1 MLEKLERKYFDI
13 PLSRGFVSLYTGRT
27 ISLISAALLGLF
39 LPIFLYNLF
48 NQNFQAVVIYY
59 AAGFSLFGITI
70 SFGSRFLNKFGFR
83 RALQV
88 SVILAALFYTIF
100 YFINKDN
107 LVYLI
112 PLSIF
117 TLVFFRLFHW
127 LPFHVDFAKFTN
139 KKTRARQ
146 VSMLSATRMIL
157 GVFIPIISGF
167 IIVRF
172 GFDVLFV
179 IAIILWLVSG
189 IPYLTLPRTKEKFS
203 WSLKKTWQEFF
214 SKERR
219 KMVLVY
225 MADGAENMVGL
236 VVWPI
241 FIFQVLKGNYFQVGA
256 ISTLIIGFTVSLQLV
271 IGKLID
277 VKISKKKALKWGTLL
292 YSSGWV
298 IKIFVSTAFQIFIAG
313 AYHSVTDI
321 LLRTPFDALTYEI
334 AADQGHYVDEFTVL
348 REMALQ
354 SGRLIMAVLIII
366 VSLSFA
372 IQWVFALAALVSIV
386 FNLLEKGE
394 IRFSR

>member
-1 MLEKLERKYFDI
+1 MFKSLEKKYFDI

-27 ISLISAALLGLF
+27 ISLVSGALLGLF

-59 AAGFSLFGITI
+59 VIGFSLFGITI
-70 SFGSRFLNKFGFR
+70 SFGAGFLNKFGFR

-100 YFINKDN
+100 YFINQDN
-107 LVYLI
+107 LIYLV
-112 PLSIF
+112 PLSII

-127 LPFHVDFAKFTN
+127 LPYHVDFAKFTT
-139 KKTRARQ
+139 KETRARQ
-146 VSMLSATRMIL
+146 VSMLNATRMIL
-157 GVFIPIISGF
+157 GVFIPVISGF

-172 GFDVLFV
+172 GFDVLFL

-189 IPYLTLPRTKEKFS
+189 IPYLTLPRTEEKFS
-203 WSLKKTWQEFF
+203 WSFKRTWQEFF

-225 MADGAENMVGL
+225 VADGAENMVGL
-236 VVWPI
+236 LVWPI

-256 ISTLIIGFTVSLQLV
+256 ISTLIIGFTVTLQLV
-271 IGKLID
+271 MGKVID
-277 VKISKKKALKWGTLL
+277 GKVSKKKALKWGTLF
-292 YSSGWV
+292 YSLGWV

-313 AYHSVTDI
+313 AYHSAAYI
-321 LLRTPFDALTYEI
+321 LLRTPFDTLTYEI

-354 SGRLIMAVLIII
+354 LGRLIMAVLIIVI
-366 VSLSFA
+366 SLFFA
-372 IQWVFALAALVSIV
+372 IQWIFVLAAMASII
-386 FNLLEKGE
+386 FNLLEQREVKLGA
-394 IRFSR
+394 